1 MKKSNWKKIIT
12 TFFVGI
18 CVLAS
23 LVSGQDEEP
32 KGHVFSMSH
41 YNIKYDMIDEY
52 MEYLEENKLLWD
64 EADELLSTQ
73 VLRHWWVG
81 NWNVVL
87 IWEWESLA
95 KMEAGLE
102 HIAKLTEKKYPDKE
116 VRKERSQK
124 AMSMVMGHWDDIC
137 RDVPSLTK

>member
-1 MKKSNWKKIIT
+1 
-12 TFFVGI
+12 
-18 CVLAS
+18 
-23 LVSGQDEEP
+23 
-32 KGHVFSMSH
+32 
-41 YNIKYDMIDEY
+41 MIDEY
-52 MEYLEENKLLWD
+52 MKYLKENKLLWN

-73 VLRHWWVG
+73 VLRHWWAG

-102 HIAKLTEKKYPDKE
+102 HIAKLTEKKYPDKK

-137 RDVPSLTK
+137 RGVPSLTK

>member
-1 MKKSNWKKIIT
+1 
-12 TFFVGI
+12 
-18 CVLAS
+18 
-23 LVSGQDEEP
+23 
-32 KGHVFSMSH
+32 
-41 YNIKYDMIDEY
+41 MIDEY

-73 VLRHWWVG
+73 VLRHWWAG

-102 HIAKLTEKKYPDKE
+102 HIAKLTEKNIQIRKYGKS
-116 VRKERSQK
+116 VRKKR
-124 AMSMVMGHWDDIC
+124 
-137 RDVPSLTK
+137 